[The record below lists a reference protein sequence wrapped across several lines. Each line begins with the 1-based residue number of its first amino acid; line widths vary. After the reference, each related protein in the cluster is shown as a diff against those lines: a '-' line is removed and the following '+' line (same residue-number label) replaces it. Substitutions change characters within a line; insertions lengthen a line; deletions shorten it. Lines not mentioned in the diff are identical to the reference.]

1 MNMKHRLMIACLCSL
16 PVGFS
21 ILSARLTGAA
31 TFQSQQSTNQS
42 EDVRTLSPGAGVA
55 RRANRDVKKLAL
67 VSAILL
73 RGVRHPGRMEVAIFP
88 RQYFFPPRK
97 FRDTFSLPA
106 PVEGEGADPNSW
118 PVFVSE

>member
-21 ILSARLTGAA
+21 ILSSRLTGAA
-31 TFQSQQSTNQS
+31 TVQSQQFTNQS
-42 EDVRTLSPGAGVA
+42 EDVRTL
-55 RRANRDVKKLAL
+55 
-67 VSAILL
+67 
-73 RGVRHPGRMEVAIFP
+73 MEVAIFP

-106 PVEGEGADPNSW
+106 PVGGEGAGPNSW